1 MSRAGGIDSPS
12 TADDLNTLYLQ
23 PTSETSYA
31 VFGLLLT
38 LLILDGILLM
48 VVVLLQAGKGGGLAA
63 MGGGSGAGTESLIGG
78 RQAATVLT
86 KSTWITGGL
95 FIGLAVVLSVLSS
108 RAREE
113 APLLQDTFQQA
124 PTAPQPV
131 LPGAGSGE
139 PGGTGVPGVEGGETG
154 GGAGD
159 EGSGG
164 S

>member
-1 MSRAGGIDSPS
+1 MFGI
-12 TADDLNTLYLQ
+12 
-23 PTSETSYA
+23 
-31 VFGLLLT
+31 LLT

-86 KSTWITGGL
+86 KATWITGGV
-95 FIGLAVVLSVLSS
+95 FIGLSVVLSVLSS

-113 APLLQDTFQQA
+113 GPLLQDTFQEA
-124 PTAPQPV
+124 PATAPQPV
-131 LPGAGSGE
+131 LPGAGEGE
-139 PGGTGVPGVEGGETG
+139 GVPGLEGAGGAAGETG
-154 GGAGD
+154 D
-159 EGSGG
+159 EGTGG